1 VIGVE
6 RIGRYEVVE
15 HLASGGM
22 GQVYLARA
30 TGLGGFQRQVVVKT
44 LDPRRFGD
52 DSLIAMFLDEARL
65 LGALHHQYIAPVYDV
80 GLDDQGRY
88 YLVMDYVPGET
99 AEACFEAAIAGG
111 GRPPVSLA
119 VTVVAA
125 VASALDYAHA
135 LKAPDGTP
143 LDIVHRDVSL
153 SNVMIGHDGDVK
165 LIDFGIAKF
174 AKRTTQ
180 TQIGSLKGKLAYLSP
195 EQVLGKVVDRR
206 ADIFALGI
214 VLYELTTLVPAFDG
228 ESELIVLEKITRGE
242 LKLPSQIVAGYPR
255 ELERI
260 VMKALAIDP
269 GLRFQHAGA
278 MGRELEAFASKAG
291 IQMGHGSVAEAMRK
305 LFDESS
311 TVLRSSSPA
320 RGRRRFARASS
331 EVETS
336 VHDGADS
343 GEHDVTAIESGD
355 LYVVRTPMWA
365 RGSVEPDDSE
375 PTPIVPVE
383 DAPTMRIDAMPAPV
397 PPVVPTRPP
406 PPPAAQGEDAPTVRI
421 VGTAP
426 PFRGIASGPKVPA
439 VDGPNATPGPAARRA
454 GTGGGDAMPAPV
466 PRVTPVVAPLVVRLS
481 TPSPVPVA
489 TVTSQVMRSPPK
501 AVSYWWLPL
510 AVAATVIIIAFVLA
524 LR

>member
-30 TGLGGFQRQVVVKT
+30 TGLGGFERQVVVKT
-44 LDPRRFGD
+44 LDPHRLED
-52 DSLIAMFLDEARL
+52 DSLIGMFLDEARL

-80 GLDDQGRY
+80 GQDDRGRY
-88 YLVMDYVPGET
+88 FLVMEYVRGET

-111 GRPPVSLA
+111 GRPRLAFA
-119 VTVVAA
+119 VTVVAS

-153 SNVMIGHDGDVK
+153 SNIMIGHDGDVK

-195 EQVLGKVVDRR
+195 EQVLCKPVDRR

-214 VLYELTTLVPAFDG
+214 VLYELTTLTRAFDG
-228 ESELIVLEKITRGE
+228 QSELIIFEKITQGE
-242 LKLPSQIVAGYPR
+242 LKLPSQIVPGYPR

-269 GLRFQHAGA
+269 SLRYQHAGA
-278 MGRELEAFASKAG
+278 MGRELEAFASKAD
-291 IQMGHGSVAEAMRK
+291 ILIGHGCVAEAMRK

-311 TVLRSSSPA
+311 TVLRPSSQA
-320 RGRRRFARASS
+320 GGRRRFARASS
-331 EVETS
+331 EVETD
-336 VHDGADS
+336 VHDSADS
-343 GEHDVTAIESGD
+343 GEHDVTAIEAGEAHS
-355 LYVVRTPMWA
+355 VRTPMWA
-365 RGSVEPDDSE
+365 RGSVEPDDSG
-375 PTPIVPVE
+375 PTPIMPVE
-383 DAPTMRIDAMPAPV
+383 DAPTMRIDAMPALV
-397 PPVVPTRPP
+397 PPIVPARVPP
-406 PPPAAQGEDAPTVRI
+406 PPPPVAQVEDAPTVRFD
-421 VGTAP
+421 GTAP
-426 PFRGIASGPKVPA
+426 TFGGIAGVAQVPVVDAPSA
-439 VDGPNATPGPAARRA
+439 VRRVATRPGSA
-454 GTGGGDAMPAPV
+454 GAPV
-466 PRVTPVVAPLVVRLS
+466 PRTPPAVAPLVVRLS
-481 TPSPVPVA
+481 TPPPVQVA
-489 TVTSQVMRSPPK
+489 TVTSQVPRPPAK
-501 AVSYWWLPL
+501 PVSYWWLPL
-510 AVAATVIIIAFVLA
+510 AIAAIVIIVAFVLA